1 MQKDRIYLFHGT
13 DIPAVYARKQQA
25 GNGTAETVE
34 QGKEHSTTAEIVQQI
49 NQPSLFTEV
58 RRFEFV
64 NPLFL
69 TQKDESIPAKEFLQA
84 LENVPAETRVFF
96 ILEGKPDRRLSLVKK
111 FLPLA
116 QVSMSEFIPGWKVSA
131 AFDSVLRAQDRGL
144 SRAARQY
151 LQAVAESWEN
161 ISSVF
166 ITTEAQKW
174 QLMTDQKE
182 IPLGVVQ
189 ESLPSYLQRQ
199 VFRFWDDLVDQRK
212 RSVLEAV
219 PHLFDGIDE
228 TLKNTGF
235 LASQLRLCLG
245 IYELEHAGFA
255 TRDMARELQVKNQWR
270 WKNVYAAAQ
279 KLNYEQCATLLLAL
293 YRTQWRQRNG
303 YDVSWRELFSEY
315 LRGTL

>member
-1 MQKDRIYLFHGT
+1 MQNDRIYLFHGT
-13 DIPAVYARKQQA
+13 DIPAVYARKRQA
-25 GNGTAETVE
+25 GSGTSEAVE
-34 QGKEHSTTAEIVQQI
+34 QGKERSTTAEIVQQI
-49 NQPSLFTEV
+49 NQVSLFSEV

-96 ILEGKPDRRLSLVKK
+96 ILEGKADRRLGLVKK

-116 QVSMSEFIPGWKVSA
+116 QVSVSEFIPGWKASA
-131 AFDSVLRAQDRGL
+131 AFDSVLRAQGRGL

-151 LQAVAESWEN
+151 LQVASEGWEN

-182 IPLGVVQ
+182 IPLEVVQ

-199 VFRFWDDLVDQRK
+199 VFRFWDNLVDQRK
-212 RSVLEAV
+212 RAVLEAV
-219 PHLFDGIDE
+219 PYLFNGIDE

-245 IYELEHAGFA
+245 IYELEHAGVA
-255 TRDMARELQVKNQWR
+255 TRDMARKLQVNNQWR
-270 WKNVYAAAQ
+270 WKNIYAAAQ
-279 KLNYEQCATLLLAL
+279 KLNYAQCAALLLAL
-293 YRTQWRQRNG
+293 YRAQWRQRNG

>member
-69 TQKDESIPAKEFLQA
+69 TEKDESIPAKEFLQA

-182 IPLGVVQ
+182 IPLEVVQ

>member
-182 IPLGVVQ
+182 IPLEVVQ

>member
-111 FLPLA
+111 ILPLA

-182 IPLGVVQ
+182 IPLEVVQ

>member
-182 IPLGVVQ
+182 IPLEVVQ

-199 VFRFWDDLVDQRK
+199 MFRFWDDLVDQRK

>member
-182 IPLGVVQ
+182 IPLEVVQ

-235 LASQLRLCLG
+235 LASQLRLCLE

>member
-84 LENVPAETRVFF
+84 LENVPAETRIFF

-116 QVSMSEFIPGWKVSA
+116 QVSVSEFIPRWKVSA
-131 AFDSVLRAQDRGL
+131 AFDSVLRVQGRGL

-151 LQAVAESWEN
+151 LQAVAEGWEN
-161 ISSVF
+161 VSSIF

-182 IPLGVVQ
+182 IPLEVVQ

-199 VFRFWDDLVDQRK
+199 VFQFWDDLVDQRK
-212 RSVLEAV
+212 QSVLEAV

-245 IYELEHAGFA
+245 IYELEHAGVA
-255 TRDMARELQVKNQWR
+255 TRDMARKLQVKNQWR
-270 WKNVYAAAQ
+270 WKNIYAAAQ
-279 KLNYEQCATLLLAL
+279 KLNHAQCAALLLAL
-293 YRTQWRQRNG
+293 YRAQWRQRKG

>member
-1 MQKDRIYLFHGT
+1 
-13 DIPAVYARKQQA
+13 
-25 GNGTAETVE
+25 E

-182 IPLGVVQ
+182 IPLEVVQ

-219 PHLFDGIDE
+219 PHLFNDMAE

-245 IYELEHAGFA
+245 IYELEHAGVA
-255 TRDMARELQVKNQWR
+255 TRDMARKLQVKNQWR

>member
-84 LENVPAETRVFF
+84 LENVPAETR
-96 ILEGKPDRRLSLVKK
+96 RLSLVKK

-182 IPLGVVQ
+182 IPLEVVQ

>member
-182 IPLGVVQ
+182 IPLEVVQ

-199 VFRFWDDLVDQRK
+199 GFRFWDDLVDQRK

>member
-1 MQKDRIYLFHGT
+1 M
-13 DIPAVYARKQQA
+13 
-25 GNGTAETVE
+25 
-34 QGKEHSTTAEIVQQI
+34 
-49 NQPSLFTEV
+49 
-58 RRFEFV
+58 
-64 NPLFL
+64 
-69 TQKDESIPAKEFLQA
+69 
-84 LENVPAETRVFF
+84 ENVPAETRVFF

-182 IPLGVVQ
+182 IPLEVVQ

>member
-13 DIPAVYARKQQA
+13 DIPAVYARKRQA
-25 GNGTAETVE
+25 GSGTSEAVE
-34 QGKEHSTTAEIVQQI
+34 QGKERSTTAEIVQQI
-49 NQPSLFTEV
+49 NQASLFSEV

-84 LENVPAETRVFF
+84 LENVPVETRVFF
-96 ILEGKPDRRLSLVKK
+96 ILEGKADRRLSLVKK

-116 QVSMSEFIPGWKVSA
+116 QVSVSEFIPGWKVSA
-131 AFDSVLRAQDRGL
+131 AFDSVLRAQGRGL

-151 LQAVAESWEN
+151 LQVASESWEN

-182 IPLGVVQ
+182 IPLEVVQ

-199 VFRFWDDLVDQRK
+199 VFRFWDDLVDRRK
-212 RSVLEAV
+212 RAVLEAV

-228 TLKNTGF
+228 ILKNVGF

-245 IYELEHAGFA
+245 IYELEHTGVA
-255 TRDMARELQVKNQWR
+255 TRDMARKLQVKNQWR
-270 WKNVYAAAQ
+270 WKNIYAAAQ
-279 KLNYEQCATLLLAL
+279 KLNYAQCAALLLAL
-293 YRTQWRQRNG
+293 YRAQWRQRNG
-303 YDVSWRELFSEY
+303 YEVSWRELFSEY